1 MFTDKA
7 YRGPYT
13 LLFLTLVFAG
23 CAHRE
28 PAAVTPP
35 PIRAAAA
42 PVEAAAA
49 RVPRPGGARP
59 VLHGPVNTGP
69 KLPPAGAN
77 GTCHADGKLEDAACT
92 PGVAS
97 DLVTQANI
105 KQTICV
111 PVYST
116 KIRKQY
122 APSSYTSALKKQQI
136 KEYGYRNTDPSQY
149 EEDHLIS
156 LELGGHPNDPRNLWP
171 ELGPSPNPKDSI
183 ERLLH
188 KRICD
193 GEITLEEAQRAIS
206 TDWTT
211 AQ

>member
-1 MFTDKA
+1 
-7 YRGPYT
+7 
-13 LLFLTLVFAG
+13 
-23 CAHRE
+23 
-28 PAAVTPP
+28 
-35 PIRAAAA
+35 
-42 PVEAAAA
+42 
-49 RVPRPGGARP
+49 
-59 VLHGPVNTGP
+59 VNTGP
-69 KLPPAGAN
+69 KLPVAGAN
-77 GTCHADGKLEDAACT
+77 GSCHADGKLQDAACT

-105 KQTICV
+105 QQTICV
-111 PVYST
+111 KGYST

-122 APSSYTSALKKQQI
+122 APSRYTSALKKQQI
-136 KEYGYRNTDPSQY
+136 KVYGYRDTDPSKY

-183 ERLLH
+183 ENLLN

-193 GEITLEEAQRAIS
+193 GEITLEEAQRTIS

-211 AQ
+211 VH